1 MLYLAYGSNMDIKR
15 MRKRGVRF
23 TSRVRAILKGYT
35 LEFNKVAS
43 ANPRKGFANIVP
55 DKNGMVEGAL
65 YEIPAEDIQK
75 IDRAEGAPRHYR
87 RTRVT
92 TRLADGAEVEAE
104 VYIAQPEW
112 VREGLKPDQEYLNH
126 LLAGKDLLSKSYYEK
141 LLSVGTLD

>member
-23 TSRVRAILKGYT
+23 KSRVRAILKGYT

-55 DKNGMVEGAL
+55 DKNGILEGVL
-65 YEIPAEDIQK
+65 SRIPAGDIQK

-87 RTRVT
+87 RTLVT
-92 TRLADGAEVEAE
+92 VCLDDGAEVEAE

-112 VREGLKPDQEYLNH
+112 VREGLKPDKEYIGH
-126 LLAGKDLLSKSYYEK
+126 LLAGKDLLSEDYHRKIASTE
-141 LLSVGTLD
+141 TLD